1 MASSARDSRQ
11 AASLEMGVAARSDSV
26 GSVADSVS
34 GEKVAILS

>member
-1 MASSARDSRQ
+1 
-11 AASLEMGVAARSDSV
+11 MGVAARSDSV